1 MGAVFRNM
9 NQKHQLYSI
18 SIPQM
23 RREIKNRDAEN
34 RLFYTKFSISS
45 HCGRKSVRAGKS
57 GNGGKG
63 GFGGRTAESP
73 ATCRSGVGLIL
84 AAGLTQRNGT
94 GAEALHC
101 KRAENNGGVKTHLRF
116 RLASVPAGKRRR
128 LAAERTG
135 KQRDRGKNGK
145 ARIRHAGYRPAC
157 LRGC

>member
-1 MGAVFRNM
+1 M

-23 RREIKNRDAEN
+23 RREIKNRDDEN

-57 GNGGKG
+57 GSVRQRGKRRLRR
-63 GFGGRTAESP
+63 RTDPGITA
-73 ATCRSGVGLIL
+73 ACRSGVGLIP

-94 GAEALHC
+94 GAEVCTA
-101 KRAENNGGVKTHLRF
+101 KGRKMMGVKTHLRS
-116 RLASVPAGKRRR
+116 RLASVPAVKRRR
-128 LAAERTG
+128 LAAGRTG
-135 KQRDRGKNGK
+135 KRRGRGENGK
-145 ARIRHAGYRPAC
+145 ARIQNAGSRPAC